1 MWQALLGAVLNKV
14 GDKNAQSGQVANGMA
29 DSMNGIR
36 DVESNLQNLNWENAM
51 QFPQYKGFGG
61 F

>member
-1 MWQALLGAVLNKV
+1 MWQALLGAALNRI
-14 GDKNAQSGQVANGMA
+14 GNKNARSGQVANGMA

-36 DVESNLQNLNWENAM
+36 NVESNLQNLNWENAM
-51 QFPQYKGFGG
+51 QFPQYEGFGG